1 MKRKGKTVH
10 SNQVFYFLVK
20 AKMLDKELELAKL
33 NNIDTLEELEAWYQ
47 AILGKKGSLSEQ
59 LKALAT
65 MSPEEKKEK
74 G

>member
-10 SNQVFYFLVK
+10 SNQVFYFFGK
-20 AKMLDKELELAKL
+20 DKMLDKELELVKL

-47 AILGKKGSLSEQ
+47 AVLGKKGSLSEQ

>member
-1 MKRKGKTVH
+1 
-10 SNQVFYFLVK
+10 
-20 AKMLDKELELAKL
+20 MLDKELELAKL

-47 AILGKKGSLSEQ
+47 AVLGKKGSLSEQ